1 MRKVLVALDASDDR
15 IAVGNLVKE
24 VTSNRPNVMVTLL
37 HVAAPVPA
45 DVRQEVARLDREVG
59 LDVNIDT
66 LVDRQGTEILRPVEQ
81 MLKEAG
87 IPVEMEITVGDPGPE
102 ICRVAKSGGYYM
114 VIMGRRG
121 LSRIKEAFLG
131 SVTEYVLR
139 NSEIPVLIVQFPKV
153 GAAKKG

>member
-15 IAVGNLVKE
+15 ILVGNLVKD
-24 VTSNRPNVMVTLL
+24 VTSNRPNVTVTLL
-37 HVAAPVPA
+37 HVAPPVPA
-45 DVRQEVARLDREVG
+45 DVRQKVERLDREVG

-66 LVDRQGTEILRPVEQ
+66 LVERQATDILRPVEE

-87 IPVEMEITVGDPGPE
+87 ISVEIEVTVGDPGRE
-102 ICRVAKSGGYYM
+102 ICRIAKSGGYYM

-139 NSEIPVLIVQFPKV
+139 NSEIPVLIVQFPRAETEKN
-153 GAAKKG
+153 